1 MAAACCSW
9 VHGRRDEEGEVHRR
23 VVQTGER
30 GAHPPNQQK
39 TSPFI
44 GDLINVKDI
53 ASDLEPF
60 FSSCWGRKLACML
73 VSRARNTFRKSCD
86 LAENQ
91 IRIGSPDEGFGIPI
105 ASV

>member
-1 MAAACCSW
+1 M
-9 VHGRRDEEGEVHRR
+9 GTKQPR
-23 VVQTGER
+23 Q
-30 GAHPPNQQK
+30 
-39 TSPFI
+39 PFI
-44 GDLINVKDI
+44 DSLDRTFARYRRPDQLIHVFNRLNVR
-53 ASDLEPF
+53 SDDTHLSFQISRQLSRAGKP
-60 FSSCWGRKLACML
+60 SKTANISNTVIL